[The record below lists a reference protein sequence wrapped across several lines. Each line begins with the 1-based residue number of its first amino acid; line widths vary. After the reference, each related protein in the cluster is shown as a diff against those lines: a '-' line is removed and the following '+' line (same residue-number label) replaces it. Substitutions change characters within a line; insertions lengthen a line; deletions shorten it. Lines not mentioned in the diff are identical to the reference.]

1 VAIQRTIRANTPQV
15 GFDPATM
22 WHSAPLP
29 SGQGWAIVEISFP
42 EAVALSQIRIHSQ
55 HSGQFHAAQQVQI
68 HRLSAAGAFDLVKQ
82 EALSQPNAIV
92 SFSEA
97 KAQVWRLSFRGQ
109 PGGHVVLRGL
119 RFFQGS
125 HEWDPPAVVE

>member
-1 VAIQRTIRANTPQV
+1 
-15 GFDPATM
+15 M
-22 WHSAPLP
+22 
-29 SGQGWAIVEISFP
+29 SFFLDTR
-42 EAVALSQIRIHSQ
+42 LSE

-125 HEWDPPAVVE
+125 HEWYPPAVVE